1 MVATAAAATAEVTPA
16 TAIANSGGLAGDC
29 GFAYPLLVYW
39 NGSFSV
45 PLFSRSLFSFSIPPS
60 LPLSLYL
67 ATIPPCC
74 LFVCSR
80 RRCRRPFPPSPL
92 PSSLVHLFVVLPST
106 QSSRPSEFA
115 SLTPPRSHLP
125 SRSPCPVPLLLSIYP
140 PIYPHLYALL
150 HCAIRAD
157 PRPRTQSPPVPGF
170 YYEIRDSPG
179 LVQVHPYSPPDG
191 PCTLRTRRC
200 RDIYWQT
207 LRMSDHAGL
216 RISGNIVLSY
226 GTAVARRR
234 R

>member
-39 NGSFSV
+39 NESFSV
-45 PLFSRSLFSFSIPPS
+45 PPFSRSLFSFSIPPS
-60 LPLSLYL
+60 PSLYL

-125 SRSPCPVPLLLSIYP
+125 SRSSCPVPPLLSIYL
-140 PIYPHLYALL
+140 PIYPPSLRSSPLRYPCGPSATYTKPTGPRLL
-150 HCAIRAD
+150 L
-157 PRPRTQSPPVPGF
+157 
-170 YYEIRDSPG
+170 RD
-179 LVQVHPYSPPDG
+179 
-191 PCTLRTRRC
+191 TR
-200 RDIYWQT
+200 
-207 LRMSDHAGL
+207 
-216 RISGNIVLSY
+216 
-226 GTAVARRR
+226 
-234 R
+234 